1 MAIVI
6 GNKKSRGEIMSG
18 SFFSLGRMILIGGL
32 ALVCLGVL
40 MMAAGKLFNLGRL
53 PGDIFIQRGNF
64 SFYFPLVSSIILSII
79 LTVVLN
85 IVFRR

>member
-1 MAIVI
+1 
-6 GNKKSRGEIMSG
+6 MSG
-18 SFFSLGRMILIGGL
+18 FFSMGKLVLLGGL
-32 ALVCLGVL
+32 VLVCLGIL

-64 SFYFPLVSSIILSII
+64 SFYFPLVSSIILSIV

-85 IVFRR
+85 IIFRR

>member
-1 MAIVI
+1 
-6 GNKKSRGEIMSG
+6 MSG
-18 SFFSLGRMILIGGL
+18 SFFSLGRIVLIGGL